1 VVERAAVDPAVETV
15 KGGLRKMIE
24 LFTTTPDAVNKLDE
38 LKRVHEKQVRRLSE
52 TIDHQQNTIDTAN
65 KTIQHLLAE
74 IKRRDLETEK
84 TTKTSR

>member
-1 VVERAAVDPAVETV
+1 VGERAADDPAVETV
-15 KGGLRKMIE
+15 KVGLRNIPE

-38 LKRVHEKQVRRLSE
+38 LKRVHEKEVRRLSE

-74 IKRRDLETEK
+74 IKRRDLETQK
-84 TTKTSR
+84 TTKTPR